1 MNTSTV
7 SKPGCLSSW
16 ELTEIAED
24 LLPADE
30 AQVRLAH
37 VSECDVCGQALRQ
50 TIRDLEHELSPAER
64 ELIGQVLQQP
74 PSRPV
79 GRNSRTRPK
88 WPHVWSIA
96 AAVFV
101 IIAAGSWYLA
111 SRRDPVPGLLAQ
123 ASVTARPFD
132 WRLPNVD
139 YGRTQAQRGSDQ
151 PIPAALWEAQ
161 AELAKRWAAGE
172 RGVEF
177 MRLRAWSELLEYK
190 VDAAVQ
196 TLEAARRS
204 APNDLEVAGLLGV
217 AYAARAEGG
226 ATVDYARSLE
236 QFSRVL
242 AQRPVD
248 AAALYNRGLAYARL
262 GQVPEASR
270 DWRALLSITN
280 SSEGDRLWSKEVRDR
295 LSVIEV
301 KH

>member
-1 MNTSTV
+1 MNTSSI

-16 ELTEIAED
+16 ELTEIAEG

-50 TIRDLEHELSPAER
+50 TIHDLEHELSPAER

-74 PSRPV
+74 PSRP
-79 GRNSRTRPK
+79 GAGGARPK
-88 WPHVWSIA
+88 PTAWPHLWSIA
-96 AAVFV
+96 AAIFV
-101 IIAAGSWYLA
+101 MVAAGSWYLA

-123 ASVTARPFD
+123 ASATARPFD
-132 WRLPNVD
+132 WRLPNAD

-151 PIPAALWEAQ
+151 PMPAALLEAQ
-161 AELAKRWAAGE
+161 AELEKRWAAGE
-172 RGVEF
+172 RGVEL
-177 MRLRAWSELLEYK
+177 MRLRAWSELLENK
-190 VDAAVQ
+190 VDAAVES
-196 TLEAARRS
+196 LEEARRL
-204 APNDLEVAGLLGV
+204 APRDLDVAGLLGV

-226 ATVDYARSLE
+226 AAVDYARALE

-262 GQVPEASR
+262 GQGQEASR
-270 DWRALLSITN
+270 DWRAVLSITN
-280 SSEGDRLWSKEVRDR
+280 GSEGDRLWSTEVRDR
-295 LSVIEV
+295 IKLI
-301 KH
+301 H

>member
-1 MNTSTV
+1 MNTSSV

-24 LLPADE
+24 LLPAGE

-50 TIRDLEHELSPAER
+50 TIRDLEHELSPAEQ
-64 ELIGQVLQQP
+64 ELIGQVLQRP

-79 GRNSRTRPK
+79 GRNTRTRPK

-96 AAVFV
+96 AAALV

-123 ASVTARPFD
+123 ASATARPFD
-132 WRLPNVD
+132 WRLPHAD

-151 PIPAALWEAQ
+151 PIPAALLEAQ

-172 RGVEF
+172 RSIEL
-177 MRLRAWSELLEYK
+177 MRLRAWSELLEHQ

-226 ATVDYARSLE
+226 AAVDYARALE

-242 AQRPVD
+242 AQRPSD
-248 AAALYNRGLAYARL
+248 PAALYNRGLAYARL
-262 GQVPEASR
+262 GQGQEASR
-270 DWRALLSITN
+270 DWLALLNMTN
-280 SSEGDRLWSKEVRDR
+280 GSEGDRLWSTEVRDR
-295 LSVIEV
+295 VKVI
-301 KH
+301 H